1 MFFEKFHKSK
11 DKICPWPLCKGILN
25 LKHAYIGVDV
35 DFWRSLAGE
44 ANELTGVELAD
55 DHLPRLL
62 DGAERLRRAL
72 VITVFHRLDLS
83 EDFVGYSA
91 HLHEK

>member
-1 MFFEKFHKSK
+1 K
-11 DKICPWPLCKGILN
+11 N
-25 LKHAYIGVDV
+25 AYIGVDV
-35 DFWRSLAGE
+35 DFWRRLAGE

-55 DHLPRLL
+55 HHLPRLL
-62 DGAERLRRAL
+62 DRAERLRRAL

-83 EDFVGYSA
+83 EDFVGYPA